1 MDAGD
6 SVAIA
11 VHHECP
17 VIQLISIM
25 YVCMYVCICCLLC
38 FFVLTEMCV
47 TVLLLW
53 GPFKTA
59 FRLR

>member
-25 YVCMYVCICCLLC
+25 YVCMYVCMYVYAVYYASL
-38 FFVLTEMCV
+38 F
-47 TVLLLW
+47 
-53 GPFKTA
+53 
-59 FRLR
+59 